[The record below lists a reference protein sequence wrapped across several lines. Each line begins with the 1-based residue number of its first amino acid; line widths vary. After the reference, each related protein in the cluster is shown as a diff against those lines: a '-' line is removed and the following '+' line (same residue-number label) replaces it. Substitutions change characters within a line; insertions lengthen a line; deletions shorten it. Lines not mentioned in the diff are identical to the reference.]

1 MKTTQEREAWSSRL
15 QSQGLRSVFDHLP
28 GIMFFAKNLAGQFM
42 MANLAFAQRCGRR
55 DEADLI
61 GKTDGDVFPAELAA
75 TFRRKDLLIQQSGRG
90 ETGIIEIFPN
100 EKGEHVWYET
110 NKLPL
115 LDVEG
120 KPCGVFGTVRSYEG
134 TKALLE
140 PYLKVEAAAKFIEQN
155 LGEDLKIEK
164 LAKLADLSV
173 RQFQRKFLKAYQV
186 SPRAYRVRMRV
197 AAASDL
203 LRTTDLYPSQIADQT
218 GFYDI
223 SDFSRQFRRAMKISP
238 TKYRRLH
245 RTKG

>member
-1 MKTTQEREAWSSRL
+1 MITTQEQETWANRL
-15 QSQGLRSVFDHLP
+15 QSQVLRTVFDHLP
-28 GIMFFAKNLAGQFM
+28 GIMFFAKNLEGRFM
-42 MANLAFAQRCGRR
+42 MANFAFAQRCGRK

-61 GKTDGDVFPAELAA
+61 GKTDEDVFPPELAA
-75 TFRRKDLLIQQSGRG
+75 TFRRKDQQILQSGRG

-110 NKLPL
+110 TKLPL
-115 LDVEG
+115 FDKEG
-120 KPCGVFGTVRSYEG
+120 RPCGVFGTVRSYEG

-155 LGEDLKIEK
+155 LTEELKIDK
-164 LAKLADLSV
+164 LAKLAGLSV

-203 LRTTDLYPSQIADQT
+203 LRTSDLYPSQIGERT
-218 GFYDI
+218 GFYDV

-245 RTKG
+245 RPKA